1 MTSCSQ
7 LLLWMVTRCIF
18 TVALS
23 YRHSCNPHFTDEKTS
38 TERVS
43 HLPMLAQELSYY
55 GPARIPASLFTL
67 AIDYLPSA
75 DPAFKKLTGR
85 YTRQGMPGVRF
96 KEP

>member
-43 HLPMLAQELSYY
+43 HLPMLAQELSDY